1 MTAQNQIPA
10 SVKDHPAWVDLKEL
24 DNHGEGLTQY
34 EIEFVES
41 LHGWLRS
48 GRELTEKQRA
58 MLDRIRSERL

>member
-10 SVKDHPAWVDLKEL
+10 SVKDPAAWVDLKEL

-34 EIEFVES
+34 EIDFVES

-58 MLDRIRSERL
+58 MLDRIREDRL